1 MSSVVADFDGDGIGD
16 LLLNRAVPSSE
27 SLMFLSGGVADLKK
41 REPSNLPVGRFGLE
55 NTKHNH
61 VAAADIDGD
70 GDQDIVLGQ
79 TRADPYYAG
88 KELQVLINDGN
99 GYFSDETDARLG
111 DQSFYSECIVQSRR
125 GVRILLDVN
134 GDGSVDI
141 FDQRV
146 VRWQYRSTRP

>member
-1 MSSVVADFDGDGIGD
+1 MSSAIADFDGDGIGD
-16 LLLNRAVPSSE
+16 LLLNRADPNSE
-27 SLMFLSGGVADLKK
+27 SLMFLSQGVADLKK

-79 TRADPYYAG
+79 TRADPHYAG
-88 KELQVLINDGN
+88 RELQALINDGD

-111 DQSFYSECIVQSRR
+111 DQS
-125 GVRILLDVN
+125 
-134 GDGSVDI
+134 
-141 FDQRV
+141 
-146 VRWQYRSTRP
+146 